1 MEDSKLTLNM
11 KTRVIKKAKKYAKKQ
26 GRSLSDLIESYL
38 MAITT
43 KEKIDEEEFMSK
55 ISPEIRELVG
65 IAGKAP
71 KNFDYKKEI
80 EDYLTKKYLK

>member
-1 MEDSKLTLNM
+1 MDTKLTLNIN
-11 KTRVIKKAKKYAKKQ
+11 KNVVNRAKKYAKKQ
-26 GRSLSDLIESYL
+26 GRSLSDVVENYL
-38 MAITT
+38 KAITIN
-43 KEKIDEEEFMSK
+43 EKIDEEEFMSK

>member
-1 MEDSKLTLNM
+1 MEDSKLTLSL
-11 KTRVIKKAKKYAKKQ
+11 KKRVIKKAKLYAKKQ
-26 GRSLSDLIESYL
+26 GRSLSDLVENYL

-43 KEKIDEEEFMSK
+43 KEKIDEEDFMSK

-71 KNFDYKKEI
+71 KNFNYKKEV
-80 EDYLTKKYLK
+80 EEYLTKKYLK